1 MQLTKEDNNKIM
13 DQIKIS
19 YVFKVFRLVIILF
32 TISYFIGT
40 LFYVF
45 SNLTKDRP
53 NFVGANFSAD
63 ESDIDRLIVVIY
75 FAFTTLTTV
84 GYGDYHAIN
93 NQERILFSFILLF
106 GTAVFSFIMGNFIE
120 ILMSYKDVTA
130 DNEDSQ
136 SLTSWFGLMARFN
149 KGRPLP
155 KEMTRRIEAYFEYY
169 WQNDK
174 NYAIQ
179 SEEDKRFM
187 KELPKPIRRNVY

>member
-1 MQLTKEDNNKIM
+1 
-13 DQIKIS
+13 
-19 YVFKVFRLVIILF
+19 LF

-45 SNLTKDRP
+45 SNLTKDKP
-53 NFVGANFSAD
+53 NFVESNFSAD

-130 DNEDSQ
+130 DNEDS
-136 SLTSWFGLMARFN
+136 
-149 KGRPLP
+149 
-155 KEMTRRIEAYFEYY
+155 
-169 WQNDK
+169 
-174 NYAIQ
+174 
-179 SEEDKRFM
+179 
-187 KELPKPIRRNVY
+187 